1 MTRCRVFAI
10 DEDLKE
16 VVADGL
22 YMKTFRGETVSVAV
36 VKFVEKA
43 GHELPAKAHSH
54 GEEASL
60 QISGSCSIF
69 EASDSHGAATDRE
82 SVMNQGDA
90 TIIPAGCSHY
100 GVNRFEPAGVSLRL
114 NVVTPPREE
123 YGQHNQTTPYYPLAD
138 RRRA

>member
-1 MTRCRVFAI
+1 MTQCRVFAI
-10 DEDLKE
+10 DDGLNE

-22 YMKTFRGETVSVAV
+22 YMKTLRGQSVSVAV

-43 GHELPAKAHSH
+43 GRELSAKAHSH

-60 QISGSCSIF
+60 QVSGSCSIF
-69 EASDSHGAATDRE
+69 EVGAEADRE

-90 TIIPAGCSHY
+90 TLIPAGCSHY

-123 YGQHNQTTPYYPLAD
+123 YGQQDQATPYYPLAD
-138 RRRA
+138 RDRGHA